1 MAEQDK
7 RQALLAAA
15 RTVFARDGFHR
26 AAVRDIAQEAG
37 VATGTFYLYFS
48 SKEACLL
55 GLIDDFYR
63 LLMTRILESRA
74 VRDGVL
80 DKLAASIATVV
91 RTFAAHRDLARIVL
105 AAGAHPA
112 FDERLAA
119 LHGDFARMVGEDLAE
134 AIADGSLPEQDV
146 AVTAPALVGAI
157 YEVIVARLLREGR
170 PEDLEA
176 AVPALTGFCL
186 RGAGGGFD
194 AAPSN
199 RSAWPSRT

>member
-74 VRDGVL
+74 VRAGVL

-134 AIADGSLPEQDV
+134 AIAEGLLPEQDV

-157 YEVIVARLLREGR
+157 YEVIVARLREGR

-176 AVPALTGFCL
+176 AVPALAGFCL

-199 RSAWPSRT
+199 RSAWPSKT